1 MKHNILLWGWEEQ
14 DQVSAVNKFSA
25 ETEHVISLWFTNS
38 NNGTHSY
45 KEFFYRQ
52 PKQSDFHYTITPHKL
67 TYKELS
73 VFNNLFSR
81 EIAVKARIITK

>member
-25 ETEHVISLWFTNS
+25 ETEHVICLWFTNS

-45 KEFFYRQ
+45 KDFFYKQ
-52 PKQSDFHYTITPHKL
+52 PSSSTFIYTPSVYKL
-67 TYKELS
+67 TDQ
-73 VFNNLFSR
+73 
-81 EIAVKARIITK
+81 EIAIFNTLLAENTEVKGKIFTK